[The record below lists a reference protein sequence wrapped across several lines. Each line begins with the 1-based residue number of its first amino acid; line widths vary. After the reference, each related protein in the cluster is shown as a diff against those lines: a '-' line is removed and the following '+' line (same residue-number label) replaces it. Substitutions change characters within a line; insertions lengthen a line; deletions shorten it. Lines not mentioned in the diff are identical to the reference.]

1 MLMQGRTSARSMASV
16 ARGAPLALLLLAC
29 GSASKKQVEAP
40 APTAAELA
48 RQRAAKER
56 AQLDRDKPPS
66 PLVARR
72 AQGFRAEE
80 RCGQGPYRF
89 EVDALQAPYSESF
102 ELYVCGP
109 REVSGVYR
117 VEVKRPLTLE
127 PPTEERFGG
136 TPDNREC
143 VAGAEERVV
152 QLEEAPAPSSPA
164 PAGKGKDD
172 RKRKG
177 LSPAKPKEPPLPKPR
192 TLIATAVPVDCR
204 IKRSLLH
211 HTRSTSRGIAMR
223 DAKIVIDVWSEVPNF
238 LEGTVF
244 VLAQR
249 GTPDDMTEERWAA
262 YQKAEREW
270 YERYHAF
277 TERELAS
284 GRSFVVEREATL
296 PPPPARRAETPPP
309 KPSQHATWVPGYWH
323 FEDGD
328 YHWLAGLWRVPAEDV
343 AAKLTAVAP
352 RPPPPPRV
360 EAAAQRAEAPSR
372 RAVWTP
378 GSWQW
383 DGRAYVWI
391 DGAWR
396 IPPQEGQRWTPPA
409 WEVRVGGGVAL
420 RPGGW
425 SISIRR

>member
-1 MLMQGRTSARSMASV
+1 M
-16 ARGAPLALLLLAC
+16 LAC
-29 GSASKKQVEAP
+29 GGSSTKVVEEP
-40 APTAAELA
+40 QPPPTAEQLA
-48 RQRAAKER
+48 QRRASEER
-56 AQLDRDKPPS
+56 AQLDRERPAS
-66 PLVARR
+66 PLVARG
-72 AQGFRAEE
+72 AKGFRTDE

-109 REVSGVYR
+109 REVSGFYK
-117 VEVKRPLTLE
+117 VEVKRPLTRE
-127 PPTEERFGG
+127 QPTEERFGG

-152 QLEEAPAPSSPA
+152 QREETPAPSSPT
-164 PAGKGKDD
+164 PAGKGESK
-172 RKRKG
+172 KGKG
-177 LSPAKPKEPPLPKPR
+177 LAPARPKDPPQPKLRP
-192 TLIATAVPVDCR
+192 LISTTVPADCR
-204 IKRSLLH
+204 IKTTLLH
-211 HTRSTSRGIAMR
+211 HTRSTSRGVAMP
-223 DAKIVIDVWSEVPNF
+223 DAKIVIDVWSDVPNF

-262 YQKAEREW
+262 YQQAERVW

-277 TERELAS
+277 QERELAS

-296 PPPPARRAETPPP
+296 PPPPARRAETLPP

-343 AAKLTAVAP
+343 EAKLTAVAP
-352 RPPPPPRV
+352 RPPPPQRV
-360 EAAAQRAEAPSR
+360 EAAAQRVEAPSR

-383 DGRAYVWI
+383 DGHAYVWI

-396 IPPQEGQRWTPPA
+396 IPPEEGQRWTPPA
-409 WEVRVGGGVAL
+409 WEVRVGGGVSL

-425 SISIRR
+425 SISIKR